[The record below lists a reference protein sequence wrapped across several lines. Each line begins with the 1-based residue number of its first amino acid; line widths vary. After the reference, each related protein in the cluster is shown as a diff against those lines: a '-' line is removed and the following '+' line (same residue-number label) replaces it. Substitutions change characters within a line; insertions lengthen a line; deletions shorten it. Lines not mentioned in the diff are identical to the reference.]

1 MKKLIPI
8 ICCLL
13 LLSCKEEPIP
23 VVTAQMLPTE
33 MTYLGPDTLF
43 DTIPYQ
49 IVDII
54 RDTITPDSIV
64 IDTLITDTFR
74 LDTFYLDSVRFT
86 GTLSYEGNKPYG
98 PALHEYGFCV
108 GDRVYYPVAT
118 SSDLQT
124 PVAVYDTFTYALQV
138 RNTDAFYVHVYAVNP
153 FGIIRS
159 AVQKVTVSNFDPR

>member
-1 MKKLIPI
+1 MKKLVPI
-8 ICCLL
+8 LFCLL

-23 VVTAQMLPTE
+23 VVTAQMLPAE
-33 MTYLGPDTLF
+33 LAYQGPDTLF

-49 IVDII
+49 ITDII
-54 RDTITPDSIV
+54 RDTITPDSIR

-74 LDTFYLDSVRFT
+74 LDTFYLDSVRLL

-108 GDRVYYPVAT
+108 GDRIYYPVAT

-124 PVAVYDTFTYALQV
+124 PVAVYDTFTYVLPV
-138 RNTDAFYVHVYAVNP
+138 RNTDVFYVHVYAVNP
-153 FGIIRS
+153 FGIVRS
-159 AVQKVTVSNFDPR
+159 PVQKIVISDFDPR